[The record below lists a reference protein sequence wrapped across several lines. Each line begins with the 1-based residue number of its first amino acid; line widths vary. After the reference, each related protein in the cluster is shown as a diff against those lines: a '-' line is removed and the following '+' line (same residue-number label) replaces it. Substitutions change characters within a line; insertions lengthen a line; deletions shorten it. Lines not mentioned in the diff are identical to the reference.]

1 MQHVLVVEDDADV
14 AAPLASFFRG
24 RGFDAAVVASGQE
37 ALDRVAATT
46 TDLLVLDL
54 ILPDLDGVEVCGIL
68 RARGF
73 QGGIVMLSARNQ
85 EIDIVTGLD
94 AGADDFLGKP
104 FSVAELES
112 RIAAVL
118 RRITRSYVAPDVVV
132 PIGRAALEVSDH
144 RITYA
149 GVEILTTGREYDV
162 LALLIARRGEVVTSE
177 DLTDQIWGADWSG
190 TPVVLSSAVGRL
202 RKRLEAAG
210 VPEDVVAVRGVGFRL
225 THRGGS

>member
-24 RGFDAAVVASGQE
+24 RGFDAAVVVSGQA
-37 ALDRVAATT
+37 ALDHVATT
-46 TDLLVLDL
+46 TTALLVLDL
-54 ILPDLDGVEVCGIL
+54 VLPDIDGVEVCGTL

-73 QGGIVMLSARNQ
+73 EGGIVMLSARNQ
-85 EIDIVTGLD
+85 EIDIVAGLD

-112 RIAAVL
+112 RIASVL
-118 RRITRSYVAPDVVV
+118 RRITRSYVVPDGGV
-132 PIGRAALEVSDH
+132 PIGHARLEVRDH
-144 RITYA
+144 HITYA
-149 GVEILTTGREYDV
+149 GTEVLASGREYDV

-177 DLTDQIWGADWSG
+177 DLTSQVWGADWSG
-190 TPVVLSSAVGRL
+190 SAVVLSSTVGRL
-202 RKRLEAAG
+202 RRRLEAAG
-210 VPEDVVAVRGVGFRL
+210 VLEDVVAVRGVGFRL